1 MSTGDPVATVRVL
14 FAQLDEVHGLI
25 ESARWDDATALIAA
39 HDVAVRALCTGAGFA
54 TTQRIALLDL
64 LAREREV
71 IAALTQARNATADTL
86 AGIQRSVTGMAQ
98 YSAVRD
104 G

>member
-1 MSTGDPVATVRVL
+1 MMTADPVATVRAL
-14 FAQLDEVHGLI
+14 LAQLDDVHTLI
-25 ESARWDDATALIAA
+25 ESARWDEATALIAA
-39 HDVAVRALCTGAGFA
+39 HDVAVRALFTGASFA
-54 TTQRIALLDL
+54 TTQRVALRDL

-71 IAALTQARNATADTL
+71 IAALTRARAATADTL
-86 AGIQRSVTGMAQ
+86 AGMQRNATGMAQ